1 MYKILDKLV
10 IIEFTAFIAGPLVG
24 QIFYQ
29 LGADVI
35 RIDPSNSPI
44 DKDRFPID
52 ANDNSYYW
60 AELNKGKKLLNIN
73 YRNKSD
79 LKNIIQLIQKHYS
92 DKTIIIVTNISLPS
106 HLSYKALSKI
116 FNDIYYLEIYGSS
129 RNKEVD
135 YTINAQTGIP
145 YINGDY
151 NNPQN
156 NMLPTWDLTTG
167 CIGAVSILSLLT
179 NNKNNDRYIKLSLM
193 DTCLWTL
200 SNLGFL
206 GEHYKKKDSRK
217 SSNNYVYGTFGNKFN
232 TKDNIFVFI
241 ICLTT
246 RQWDNLL
253 ESLKLKSKINSLE
266 KKLSLNFKLQK
277 HLYYAREEL
286 YKIIQKKINDKD
298 YAEISRILEKNNILF
313 SKYESASEFVN
324 SNPNCNLDN
333 PILSMIK
340 HKFMKPYISADIP
353 FQLRNQ
359 KRLSNKSYN
368 VIELDKYINSL

>member
-1 MYKILDKLV
+1 MYKILDKIV

-29 LGADVI
+29 LGASVI
-35 RIDPSNSPI
+35 RIDPSKTPI
-44 DKDRFPID
+44 DKDRFPVD
-52 ANDNSYYW
+52 ENGYSYYW

-73 YRNKSD
+73 YRKKSD
-79 LKNIIQLIQKHYS
+79 LKDIIQLIKKLYT
-92 DKTIIIVTNISLPS
+92 DKTIIIITNLSLPS
-106 HLSYKALSKI
+106 HLSYKALSKV
-116 FNDIYYLEIYGSS
+116 FHDIYYLEIYGSS
-129 RNKEVD
+129 ANKEVD

-200 SNLGFL
+200 SNLGYL
-206 GEHYKKKDSRK
+206 GEHYNKQESRE
-217 SSNNYVYGTFGNKFN
+217 SSDNYVYGTFGNKFS

-246 RQWDNLL
+246 RHWDNLIKT
-253 ESLKLKSKINSLE
+253 LKLNSQINLLE

-277 HLYYAREEL
+277 HLYYARKEL
-286 YKIIQKKINDKD
+286 HKIIQKKINDHD
-298 YAEISRILEKNNILF
+298 YAYISQILEKNEILF

-333 PILSMIK
+333 PILSIINHDFMI
-340 HKFMKPYISADIP
+340 PYISADIP
-353 FQLRNQ
+353 FKLKNQ
-359 KRLSNKSYN
+359 KRLSNNSFN
-368 VIELDKYINSL
+368 AIELDKYINSL